1 MKLSE
6 WARENDVSYN
16 TAHSWFKKGIL
27 PCESKQLPT
36 GTILVYPDKEVND
49 YSDEEKVVLYARVSS
64 HDQKDDMR
72 RQMDRLKDY
81 ASAKGFVVDDQV
93 SEVASGLN
101 SNRKKLGNL
110 LSDPSIDVIV
120 VEHRDRLTRFGFEF
134 IESTLSAQNR
144 KIMVMNQ
151 TEQDMDLVQDF
162 IDVVTSMCAR
172 IYGKRSAKNKA
183 KKALEILEEED
194 K

>member
-6 WARENDVSYN
+6 WARQNDISYN

-36 GTILVYPDKEVND
+36 GTIIVYPDKEVNGD
-49 YSDEEKVVLYARVSS
+49 IKENVVLYARVSS
-64 HDQKDDMR
+64 HDQKDDLK
-72 RQMDRLKDY
+72 RQLERLKDY
-81 ASAKGFVVDDQV
+81 ASAKGYTV
-93 SEVASGLN
+93 SDEVTEIASGLN
-101 SNRKKLGNL
+101 SNRPKLNKL
-110 LSDPSIDVIV
+110 LADQTINMII
-120 VEHRDRLTRFGFEF
+120 VEHRDRLTRFGFEL
-134 IESTLSAQNR
+134 IQSTLSSNNR
-144 KIMVMNQ
+144 NIVVINE

-183 KKALEILEEED
+183 SKALKAMEED
-194 K
+194 Q

>member
-6 WARENDVSYN
+6 WARQNDISYN

-36 GTILVYPDKEVND
+36 GTIIVYPDKEIND
-49 YSDEEKVVLYARVSS
+49 DTKKNVVLYARVSS
-64 HDQKDDMR
+64 HDQKDDLK
-72 RQMDRLKDY
+72 RQMERLKDY
-81 ASAKGFVVDDQV
+81 ASAKGYTVTDQV
-93 SEVASGLN
+93 TEIASGLN
-101 SNRKKLGNL
+101 SNRPKLNKL
-110 LSDPSIDVIV
+110 LADQSMNTII
-120 VEHRDRLTRFGFEF
+120 VEHRDRLTRFGFEL
-134 IESTLSAQNR
+134 IQSTLSSNNR
-144 KIMVMNQ
+144 NIVVINE

-183 KKALEILEEED
+183 SKALKAMEED
-194 K
+194 Q